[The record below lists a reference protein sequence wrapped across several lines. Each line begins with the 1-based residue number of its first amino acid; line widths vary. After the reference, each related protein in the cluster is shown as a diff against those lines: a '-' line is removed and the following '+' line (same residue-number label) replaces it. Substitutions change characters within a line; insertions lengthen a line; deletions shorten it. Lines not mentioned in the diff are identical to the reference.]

1 MRIRYILSA
10 LLLCLLLSTNAMSAE
25 YTYSMDD
32 TGSYAAKEEWDKLIS
47 ELPDEIQ
54 SELSDI
60 DPYAPD
66 TAVEAVQE
74 KTTVGYW
81 LKRLLAEAND
91 TLSAMFPDILPIFSV
106 ILILAAVQMLMPALS
121 VELSSAFMMLGR
133 LAVAIAVFKTTFGM
147 IDIAQAHLTNICSIM
162 NLLTPVMQAVYL
174 AEGALTQMSVS
185 TTAVMLAVTAI
196 GYVNTRVMAPCTS
209 ILFTLSA
216 VTTVCNEVKLSGLTS
231 AVRQLIMRIWQI
243 VSIMFSFMLGTQS
256 IIARS
261 ADTLAA
267 KTVKFAIGSFIPMA
281 GGVMA
286 EAYNTVKEGLSFVRV
301 TAGVGGIIMILLIL
315 LPGII
320 PLVVYKISIIIL
332 SSISGMLKLDGTT
345 ELLNEVKGIIEI
357 ITAIVLYTSL
367 MLVFAIILFTKSQV
381 G

>member
-1 MRIRYILSA
+1 MKGSYIIFA
-10 LLLCLLLSTNAMSAE
+10 LLVCLIMPFTVQSAE
-25 YTYSMDD
+25 Y
-32 TGSYAAKEEWDKLIS
+32 SYTMNDIGNYAGKAEWDKLTG
-47 ELPDEIQ
+47 ELPEDIKAEVT
-54 SELSDI
+54 DI
-60 DPYAPD
+60 DPYDPGS
-66 TAVEAVQE
+66 AVDAIEE
-74 KTTVGYW
+74 KSSLKYW
-81 LKRLLAEAND
+81 TKRLLEEINGA
-91 TLSAMFPDILPIFSV
+91 LGAMFPDLLPVFSA
-106 ILILAAVQMLMPALS
+106 ILILAAVQMLLPT
-121 VELSSAFMMLGR
+121 LSSELADSFMMLGR
-133 LAVAIAVFKTTFGM
+133 LTVAITVFRTTFGM
-147 IDIAQAHLTNICSIM
+147 LDIAERHLTSLCSIM
-162 NLLTPVMQAVYL
+162 NLLTPVMQALYL
-174 AEGALTQMSVS
+174 AEGSLTQMSVS

-216 VTTVCNEVKLSGLTS
+216 VTTVCDEVKLGGLTS
-231 AVRQLIMRIWQI
+231 GIRQLIMRVWQI
-243 VSIMFSFMLGTQS
+243 VTIMFSFMLGTQS

-286 EAYNTVKEGLSFVRV
+286 EAYNTVKEGLSFVKT
-301 TAGVGGIIMILLIL
+301 TAGIGGIIMILLIL

-345 ELLNEVKGIIEI
+345 ALLDEVKGIIEI

-367 MLVFAIILFTKSQV
+367 MLVFAIILFTRSRV

>member
-1 MRIRYILSA
+1 MKGSYIIFA
-10 LLLCLLLSTNAMSAE
+10 LLVCLIMPLTVQSAE
-25 YTYSMDD
+25 Y
-32 TGSYAAKEEWDKLIS
+32 SYTMNDIGNYAGKAEWDKLTG
-47 ELPDEIQ
+47 ELPEDIKAEVT
-54 SELSDI
+54 DI
-60 DPYAPD
+60 DPYDPGS
-66 TAVEAVQE
+66 AVDAIEE
-74 KTTVGYW
+74 KSSLKYW
-81 LKRLLAEAND
+81 TKRLLEEINSA
-91 TLSAMFPDILPIFSV
+91 LGAMFPDLLPVFSA
-106 ILILAAVQMLMPALS
+106 ILILAAVQMLLPT
-121 VELSSAFMMLGR
+121 LSSELADSFMMLGR
-133 LAVAIAVFKTTFGM
+133 LTVAITVFRTTFGM
-147 IDIAQAHLTNICSIM
+147 LDIAERHLTGLCSIM
-162 NLLTPVMQAVYL
+162 NLLTPVMQALYL
-174 AEGALTQMSVS
+174 AEGSLTQMSVS

-216 VTTVCNEVKLSGLTS
+216 VTTVCDEVKLGGLTS
-231 AVRQLIMRIWQI
+231 GIRQLIMRVWQI
-243 VSIMFSFMLGTQS
+243 VTIMFSFMLGTQS

-286 EAYNTVKEGLSFVRV
+286 EAYNTVREGLSFVKT
-301 TAGVGGIIMILLIL
+301 TAGIGGIIMILLIL

-345 ELLNEVKGIIEI
+345 ALLEEVKGIIEI

-367 MLVFAIILFTKSQV
+367 MLVFAMILFTRSRV